1 MRPDGVVVLN
11 VLFHDIRNLT
21 LVYCEEIIQRFVS
34 NGFHEPLGDRVH
46 VRCFDRCRNA
56 ANAVERIVE
65 QKLLSVVVNEI
76 DWTIDEMLELDE
88 LLTHEFARRNLCHGD
103 SGDLTSF
110 VPDYEEYIEPLA
122 EYRVD
127 SKEIHGK
134 DRINLRRQKLL
145 PCHGFS
151 DFSLTSENLENSAD
165 SFLVKVDTAMKK
177 KLISD
182 ALRSPRWIAVF
193 YAENKFFNYI
203 RNRWSTG
210 MRFMCGKSPERGN
223 KPLLP

>member
-1 MRPDGVVVLN
+1 MRHCTIEKRLCSDALWRERRKRQGSWRGSVSRNVADPLMRPDGVVVLN

-134 DRINLRRQKLL
+134 D
-145 PCHGFS
+145 
-151 DFSLTSENLENSAD
+151 
-165 SFLVKVDTAMKK
+165 
-177 KLISD
+177 
-182 ALRSPRWIAVF
+182 
-193 YAENKFFNYI
+193 
-203 RNRWSTG
+203 
-210 MRFMCGKSPERGN
+210 
-223 KPLLP
+223 